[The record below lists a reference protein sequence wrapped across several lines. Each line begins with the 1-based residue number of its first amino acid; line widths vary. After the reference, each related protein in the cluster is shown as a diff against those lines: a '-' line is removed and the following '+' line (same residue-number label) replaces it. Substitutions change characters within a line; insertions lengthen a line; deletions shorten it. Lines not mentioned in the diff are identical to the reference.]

1 MRTETVTSAQNA
13 KIKALL
19 ALQEKS
25 RARKE
30 AGLFVVEG
38 RRELGHCLDAGFRPR
53 TLFACPEII
62 SALPSVMEE
71 LNINTL
77 QEIIGTV

>member
-30 AGLFVVEG
+30 AGLFLCIVFCRLVSI
-38 RRELGHCLDAGFRPR
+38 D
-53 TLFACPEII
+53 
-62 SALPSVMEE
+62 V
-71 LNINTL
+71 
-77 QEIIGTV
+77 